1 MVKTFLQIKKL
12 DDEIN
17 KISNDFEI
25 DDARLKNLMAS
36 KKQALDTITNLAKDN
51 NISSQWNKNIRAGQG
66 TMSDKI
72 KEMYE
77 NGFDPSR
84 VNLFDIKTCESIR
97 QTADLSF
104 QSIMEQLRL
113 DENDYTRV
121 ISNQREMVREMT
133 DELDKLR
140 EENRQLNNE
149 VLYLR
154 NGGSED

>member
-1 MVKTFLQIKKL
+1 
-12 DDEIN
+12 
-17 KISNDFEI
+17 
-25 DDARLKNLMAS
+25 MAS

-149 VLYLR
+149 VLFLR
-154 NGGSED
+154 NGGSVD